1 MFSPRPPFS
10 FIEPCLYILCS
21 FGPNHIEHLLLS
33 KKKDGFQSAL
43 NDDVSGQGVQP
54 IMGLIACTGLFS
66 KMDSEMDKHVVNIN
80 YLKIFNPI
88 STYGRLSSVMRGNK
102 HNGILKLP
110 SIVNIYIIVKSFS

>member
-1 MFSPRPPFS
+1 M
-10 FIEPCLYILCS
+10 
-21 FGPNHIEHLLLS
+21 S
-33 KKKDGFQSAL
+33 KKKDGFQCAL
-43 NDDVSGQGVQP
+43 NVDVSGQGVQP